1 MDVITAANKE
11 SALLTSLESNQVS
24 DIYTYRLLANLP
36 NASRNIWSVSPNI
49 PPSGSPHSKDVT
61 FKLPRYG
68 LLQRA
73 VIRTDMVTP
82 VAGVTA
88 WAGVDDRNI
97 GERIFSDISLRA
109 HSKVITTSGPQHIR
123 CRVDNMSSEMAHT
136 YSLLTQ
142 TFGST
147 GARSMGEAAST
158 ITTYTPV
165 ILPFFEKTSNYLDLE
180 FIDQLELSCTVNT
193 ASEMGLAI
201 SGSALSSATFTLYLF
216 FRNLSNEARRA
227 YEAKNFS
234 PERPLNMLIY
244 DQYVERVAVPVGAD
258 GQSVTATMNVPH
270 CVFATHFY
278 ISQGLDGATAAGV
291 EWGPSIPIKSYSV
304 SFTGRTILNSI
315 PEEVMK
321 YDGAA
326 YNITGDK
333 VTRAGAITK
342 NTRFS
347 TTGGIGAPSPIS
359 LYWSESNDRT
369 YNSHAVAMSNINNPQ
384 LTVTCGATTAAGVLY
399 IVHEYWKLLSISPDD
414 GRLDVGMS
422 L

>member
-49 PPSGSPHSKDVT
+49 PPSGAPHSKDVT

-73 VIRTDMVTP
+73 VIRTEMVTP
-82 VAGVTA
+82 AAGATSWVE
-88 WAGVDDRNI
+88 VDDKNI

-109 HSKVITTSGPQHIR
+109 HSKVITTSGPEHIR
-123 CRVDNMSSEMAHT
+123 CRVDNMSSEMSHT

-142 TFGST
+142 TFKPSAVGSMSET
-147 GARSMGEAAST
+147 AAT

-193 ASEMGLAI
+193 AAEMGLFQTPAA
-201 SGSALSSATFTLYLF
+201 SLQSATFTLFLF

-244 DQYVERVAVPVGAD
+244 DQYVEQTTVPSGAT
-258 GQSVTATMNVPH
+258 SVTATLNVPH
-270 CVFATHFY
+270 CVFATHFF
-278 ISQGLDGATAAGV
+278 IAKGNSATGYSGV
-291 EWGPSIPIKSYSV
+291 NMGPSVRINNYSV

-342 NTRFS
+342 NTKLS
-347 TTGGIGAPSPIS
+347 ATPSPVS

-384 LTVTCGATTAAGVLY
+384 LTVSCAAPSENAVLY
-399 IVHEYWKLLSISPDD
+399 VVHEYWKLLSISPDD
-414 GRLDVGMS
+414 GRLDIGMS

>member
-36 NASRNIWSVSPNI
+36 NGSRNIWSVSPNI
-49 PPSGSPHSKDVT
+49 PPSGSPHSKDVV

-73 VIRTDMVTP
+73 VIKTDMVTGA
-82 VAGVTA
+82 AGVTA
-88 WAGVDDRNI
+88 WAGVDDKNI

-109 HSKVITTSGPQHIR
+109 HSKVITSSSPQHIR
-123 CRVDNMSSEMAHT
+123 CRIDNAPTEMSHT
-136 YSLLTQ
+136 YAMLTQ
-142 TFGST
+142 QFGAT
-147 GARSMGEAAST
+147 GTRSMGETAST
-158 ITTYTPV
+158 ITTYTPI

-180 FIDQLELSCTVNT
+180 FVDQLELACVVNT
-193 ASEMGLAI
+193 AAGMGLPIA
-201 SGSALSSATFTLYLF
+201 GSALSSATFTLYLF

-244 DQYVERVAVPVGAD
+244 DEYVEQFTLPI
-258 GQSVTATMNVPH
+258 SATTQNLTMTLNVPH

-278 ISQGLDGATAAGV
+278 VAQGVTGTTAAGAD
-291 EWGPSIPIKSYSV
+291 WGPAIQINNYSV

-315 PEEVMK
+315 PYEVQQ
-321 YDGAA
+321 YDGAS
-326 YNITGDK
+326 YGVCGDK
-333 VTRAGAITK
+333 VTVGGTITK
-342 NTRFS
+342 RNRFS
-347 TTGGIGAPSPIS
+347 QPSPVSI
-359 LYWSESNDRT
+359 YWAESNDRT

-384 LTVTCGATTAAGVLY
+384 LTINCAANDYPGVVY
-399 IVHEYWKLLSISPDD
+399 VVHEFWKLMTISPDD
-414 GRLDVGMS
+414 GRIDVGMS

>member
-1 MDVITAANKE
+1 MDVITSANKE
-11 SALLTSLESNQVS
+11 SALLTSLEANQVS

-36 NASRNIWSVSPNI
+36 NGSRNIWSVSPNI
-49 PPSGSPHSKDVT
+49 PPSGSPHNKDVT

-73 VIRTDMVTP
+73 VIKTDMVTGA
-82 VAGVTA
+82 AGVTA
-88 WAGVDDRNI
+88 WAGVDDKNI

-109 HSKVITTSGPQHIR
+109 HSKVITTSGPEHIR

-142 TFGST
+142 TFKPDAVG
-147 GARSMGEAAST
+147 SMGETAAT
-158 ITTYTPV
+158 ISTYTPV

-180 FIDQLELSCTVNT
+180 FVDQLELSCTVNS
-193 ASEMGLAI
+193 ALGMGLPIA
-201 SGSALSSATFTLYLF
+201 GSALSSATFTLYLF

-244 DQYVERVAVPVGAD
+244 DQYVEQFTLPISATT
-258 GQSVTATMNVPH
+258 SNLTASLNVPH
-270 CVFATHFY
+270 CVFATHFFVA
-278 ISQGLDGATAAGV
+278 QGVTGTTAAGAN
-291 EWGPSIPIKSYSV
+291 WGPSVPINNYSV
-304 SFTGRTILNSI
+304 SFTGRTILNTI

-321 YDGAA
+321 YDGASF
-326 YNITGDK
+326 GVCSDK
-333 VTRAGAITK
+333 VTRAGVVSK
-342 NTRFS
+342 STRLS
-347 TTGGIGAPSPIS
+347 TVGGIAAPSPIS
-359 LYWSESNDRT
+359 IYWSESNDRT

-384 LTVTCGATTAAGVLY
+384 LTINCAANAYAGTLFV
-399 IVHEYWKLLSISPDD
+399 VHEYWKLLSISPDD
-414 GRLDVGMS
+414 GRLDIGMS

>member
-11 SALLTSLESNQVS
+11 SALLTSLEANQVS

-36 NASRNIWSVSPNI
+36 NGSRNIWSVSPNI
-49 PPSGSPHSKDVT
+49 PPSGAPHGKDVT

-73 VIRTDMVTP
+73 VIRTEMVTP
-82 VAGVTA
+82 AAGVTS
-88 WAGVDDRNI
+88 WGGVDDKNI

-123 CRVDNMSSEMAHT
+123 CRVDNMNSEMAHT

-142 TFGST
+142 TFGAT
-147 GARSMGEAAST
+147 GSRSMGETAST

-180 FIDQLELSCTVNT
+180 FVDQLELACTVNS
-193 ASEMGLAI
+193 ALGMGLP
-201 SGSALSSATFTLYLF
+201 SGALASATFTLYLF

-244 DQYVERVAVPVGAD
+244 DQYVEQFTLPISATT
-258 GQSVTATMNVPH
+258 SNLTATLNVPH

-278 ISQGLDGATAAGV
+278 VAQGVTGTTAAGAD
-291 EWGPSIPIKSYSV
+291 WGPSIPIHNYSV
-304 SFTGRTILNSI
+304 SFTGRTILNTI

-326 YNITGDK
+326 YGVTSEK

-342 NTRFS
+342 ATRFS
-347 TTGGIGAPSPIS
+347 TVGGIGAPAPIS
-359 LYWSESNDRT
+359 IYWSESNDRT

-384 LTVTCGATTAAGVLY
+384 LTVTCAANDYPGVLY
-399 IVHEYWKLLSISPDD
+399 VVHEYWKLLSISPDD